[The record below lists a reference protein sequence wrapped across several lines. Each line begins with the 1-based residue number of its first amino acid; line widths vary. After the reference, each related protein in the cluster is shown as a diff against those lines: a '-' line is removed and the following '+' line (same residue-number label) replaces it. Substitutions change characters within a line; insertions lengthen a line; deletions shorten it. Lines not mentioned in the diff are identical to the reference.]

1 MIIKSYDLK
10 KLDISK
16 NNIILFYGQNQG
28 AKEEEINKIIS
39 KNKVV
44 VNKYDEK

>member
-1 MIIKSYDLK
+1 MILRNYDLN

-28 AKEEEINKIIS
+28 AKEEEKHG
-39 KNKVV
+39 
-44 VNKYDEK
+44 